1 MEEQKIVKA
10 HSTWLWKG
18 DDMKLTHIKL
28 FSLHIWRK
36 PVSTTGLYVYVSSM
50 YFWAARIL
58 IYSPVIDSI
67 AASRFVLN
75 WLSWQ
80 TVSVDK
86 IQITILI
93 LRRGALSTLEQS
105 KKSRNLFHNQIEGL
119 NARTTVPQKYDFLSV
134 ALPVSQF
141 LPNDFEGIMLLLPLL
156 TS

>member
-1 MEEQKIVKA
+1 MRHRQ
-10 HSTWLWKG
+10 HCR
-18 DDMKLTHIKL
+18 LTICIEL
-28 FSLHIWRK
+28 VELTNR
-36 PVSTTGLYVYVSSM
+36 VS
-50 YFWAARIL
+50 
-58 IYSPVIDSI
+58 D
-67 AASRFVLN
+67 
-75 WLSWQ
+75 
-80 TVSVDK
+80 DK

>member
-1 MEEQKIVKA
+1 MFMIDLLLKRFFVNMSRQ
-10 HSTWLWKG
+10 HCL
-18 DDMKLTHIKL
+18 LTI
-28 FSLHIWRK
+28 
-36 PVSTTGLYVYVSSM
+36 
-50 YFWAARIL
+50 
-58 IYSPVIDSI
+58 SI
-67 AASRFVLN
+67 ELVELTNS
-75 WLSWQ
+75 
-80 TVSVDK
+80 VSVSVSDDK